1 MSALVGT
8 PAQVAEELETSE
20 DSVLYLKQHCGL
32 PHVYINRQQWR
43 VPWAALTEWLGTEV
57 AKNALTQLEAAS

>member
-1 MSALVGT
+1 MSELVGT
-8 PAQVAEELETSE
+8 PAQIAEALETSE

-43 VPWAALTEWLGTEV
+43 VPWVALTDWLTTE
-57 AKNALTQLEAAS
+57 AARNALHNLEAAS